1 VTRTVLIAACY
12 FLGSTWLSVTPSCVC
27 CFVGAKLL
35 GGIALILVTCALVYE
50 QIGAWRDGR
59 VLVQVGR
66 SIDIVV
72 AGSGYGILVQAPAA
86 IANAVRQVGRR
97 ASLGWSG

>member
-1 VTRTVLIAACY
+1 
-12 FLGSTWLSVTPSCVC
+12 
-27 CFVGAKLL
+27 
-35 GGIALILVTCALVYE
+35 
-50 QIGAWRDGR
+50 